1 MDSRQPPSPAV
12 DEHPTSFGAFKPEG
26 QVLLCFPDA
35 PSCDAARERL
45 VGEGT
50 PAADI
55 RRYSDQEMLEQ
66 AEADLARASAVADFG
81 QEINLLRFQRE
92 ASQAGS
98 HWLLVKAGSEA
109 QAGRISH
116 AAQGQGQRQGA
127 TRALY
132 YGRFLIV
139 ELIPPPAAVPQRS
152 ESPARGLDPGL
163 PRDSTEQP

>member
-1 MDSRQPPSPAV
+1 MDSRPPPSSAV

-26 QVLLCFPDA
+26 HVLLCFPDA
-35 PSCDAARERL
+35 ASCDAARDRL
-45 VGEGT
+45 VEEG
-50 PAADI
+50 ARDAEL
-55 RRYSDQEMLEQ
+55 RRYSDREMLQQ

-92 ASQAGS
+92 ASQAGC
-98 HWLLVKAGSEA
+98 HWLLVKAGDEA
-109 QAGRISH
+109 QASRI
-116 AAQGQGQRQGA
+116 AQGAQAKGA
-127 TRALY
+127 TRAQY

-139 ELIPPPAAVPQRS
+139 ELIPPPPGAPQRS

>member
-1 MDSRQPPSPAV
+1 MDSRKPPSPEV

-35 PSCDAARERL
+35 RCCDAARERL
-45 VGEGT
+45 LEAGT

-55 RRYSDQEMLEQ
+55 RRYSDREMLQQ

-98 HWLLVKAGSEA
+98 HWLLVKAGDEA
-109 QAGRISH
+109 QAGRVAQ
-116 AAQGQGQRQGA
+116 AAQAQGA
-127 TRALY
+127 TRAQY

-139 ELIPPPAAVPQRS
+139 ELITPPAPAPQRS